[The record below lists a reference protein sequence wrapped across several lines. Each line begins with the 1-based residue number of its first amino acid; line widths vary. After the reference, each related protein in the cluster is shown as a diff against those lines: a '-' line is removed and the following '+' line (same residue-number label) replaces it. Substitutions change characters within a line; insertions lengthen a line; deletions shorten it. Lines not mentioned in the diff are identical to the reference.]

1 MKAKFN
7 LNIHSFNFEKIFR
20 RLIIII
26 PIGVIINVIF
36 SYAASKQILFPSL
49 INFSIG
55 YLGLAIV
62 LAIIPWMTHA
72 LRLVIW
78 SKFLDSDISF
88 KKIFSIVLGNEL
100 GAAISPTAI
109 GGAPVKVGMLIQHGM
124 KPGNAVSLT
133 TLGSIEDHLFTIFA
147 VPIALSISQSW
158 KLPVFQRMFLKF
170 CNPTVGMIV
179 TGLVAAAVF
188 IFFAFRILSKQHPL
202 RFHSKKQRW
211 PGKVSQ
217 RVRIFWIDFKLLFEL
232 IYRRGKIRF
241 LISLA
246 LTTIQW
252 VCRYS
257 VISALLAGLGVS
269 VDPVRFFVLQW
280 LVFTLMAFV
289 PTPGATAGAETAFYL
304 IYKSFCP
311 DEIIGLVTTGWRF
324 LTFYFLLILGII
336 LFLAL
341 NLPKKQI
348 RKRWAAFNKSE
359 RRPVFPVQSK
369 I

>member
-1 MKAKFN
+1 MKDKFN
-7 LNIHSFNFEKIFR
+7 LNIHSLNFEKIFR
-20 RLIIII
+20 RLIFII

-36 SYAASKQILFPSL
+36 SYTASKQIFFPSL

-78 SKFLDSDISF
+78 SKFLDSNISF
-88 KKIFSIVLGNEL
+88 KRIFSIVLGNEL

-158 KLPVFQRMFLKF
+158 KLPVFQRIFLKF
-170 CNPTVGMIV
+170 YNPTVGM
-179 TGLVAAAVF
+179 VATAVF
-188 IFFAFRILSKQHPL
+188 IFFVFRIQSKQHPL
-202 RFHSKKQRW
+202 RLQSKKQTW
-211 PGKVSQ
+211 PGIVSQ
-217 RVRIFWIDFKLLFEL
+217 KVRIFWNDFKLIFEL

-241 LISLA
+241 LFSMV

-252 VCRYS
+252 ICRYS

-311 DEIIGLVTTGWRF
+311 VEIIGLVTTGWRF

-336 LFLAL
+336 LFVLL
-341 NLPKKQI
+341 NLPKKEI
-348 RKRWAAFNKSE
+348 RKRWYAFNKIHST
-359 RRPVFPVQSK
+359 PFPMQSK